1 MKKIT
6 YIIQDCAHCNL
17 IDFDGTRYFCT
28 HPKMKRIAVIPM
40 VKDAIHSDCPL
51 EDDLPE
57 SKGSERGLLISYTRW
72 LALGE
77 LYVDRY
83 IKEVEPYFPKQSK
96 SDDWIPASRIRDKI
110 KTYELHF
117 NIIKDQQSSI
127 FKEEGETCKR
137 VIGVLKSL
145 LPAVPQEE
153 KGEK

>member
-57 SKGSERGLLISYTRW
+57 SKGST
-72 LALGE
+72 E
-77 LYVDRY
+77 L
-83 IKEVEPYFPKQSK
+83 PK
-96 SDDWIPASRIRDKI
+96 SDGWIPVSERLSEGGENVMLTNGHYTGEGYITIQGK
-110 KTYELHF
+110 YYM
-117 NIIKDQQSSI
+117 
-127 FKEEGETCKR
+127 FKLRSEFQATHWQP
-137 VIGVLKSL
+137 
-145 LPAVPQEE
+145 LPAVPQDR